1 LRTLHLSLLIY
12 PCRYILDAREL
23 PVVTGLKKIKDQLML
38 RFFSKRKELGEMCGS
53 ICPKIRKKL
62 DNNINFANNY
72 EALPAAEDLFKVTGL
87 YGEYEVHIGKMEC
100 SCRAW
105 QLSGIPCRHAC
116 AAFRHERIKPETC
129 VHKCYSLDAFKSAY
143 SGVIMPC
150 SDPRVWKKMNG
161 PEIKPPKYDKKVG
174 RPSKK
179 RKKCPLEEEDGTR
192 ISRHGIIGHCS
203 VCNETGHNKRKCPER
218 ERSNQPTEEQAG
230 QPEPEHE
237 GQPEPEP
244 IHLVPEPEPIHVVF
258 PDDEEQQQPPKKM
271 PVKRKCNAKV
281 KYYQFSFFHC
291 KL

>member
-1 LRTLHLSLLIY
+1 
-12 PCRYILDAREL
+12 
-23 PVVTGLKKIKDQLML
+23 
-38 RFFSKRKELGEMCGS
+38 
-53 ICPKIRKKL
+53 
-62 DNNINFANNY
+62 
-72 EALPAAEDLFKVTGL
+72 
-87 YGEYEVHIGKMEC
+87 
-100 SCRAW
+100 
-105 QLSGIPCRHAC
+105 
-116 AAFRHERIKPETC
+116 
-129 VHKCYSLDAFKSAY
+129 
-143 SGVIMPC
+143 MPC